1 MTNGSFITVSAPLG
15 NSRPGGRAGRPICE
29 NPAMPRIFL
38 ARIPVADADID
49 VNEHVNNLAYLRWMQ
64 EGATAHSAAQGWPL
78 EAYRALGAG
87 WFVRSHFIE
96 YHLPALAGDVL
107 LLRTWVAAMRSS
119 SSLRRFHFRRE
130 ADGRTL
136 ATAQTRWAFVDFAS
150 GRPARIPPEVA
161 SAFSIVP
168 DDDPELDPARP

>member
-1 MTNGSFITVSAPLG
+1 
-15 NSRPGGRAGRPICE
+15 
-29 NPAMPRIFL
+29 MPRIFST
-38 ARIPVADADID
+38 RIAVADADID
-49 VNEHVNNLAYLRWMQ
+49 VNEHVGNLAYLRWMQ
-64 EGATAHSAAQGWPL
+64 DVATAHSAAQGWAL

-96 YHLPALAGDVL
+96 YHLPAHAGDAL
-107 LLRTWVAAMRSS
+107 LLRTWVAAMKSS
-119 SSLRRFHFRRE
+119 SSLRRFHFQRE
-130 ADGRTL
+130 ADGRTV

-168 DDDPELDPARP
+168 DDDPELSFARP